1 MLEYLNA
8 PLSDQFS
15 SVLLTEQPV
24 NTLSLRSYFIVGI
37 EIAFVDYQEAYVS
50 NRRQEN
56 VKTRKRN

>member
-37 EIAFVDYQEAYVS
+37 GIAFVDYQEAYVS